1 MAGAIPAVTVDQR
14 SANILLINRFY
25 GYEARVPTARLL
37 AQDSDSHA
45 SGAMNKS
52 SNTASTGDA
61 SSKRSSR

>member
-37 AQDSDSHA
+37 ADLA
-45 SGAMNKS
+45 AELLGPE
-52 SNTASTGDA
+52 
-61 SSKRSSR
+61 